1 MFLIGAAATLLLA
14 SCKSSPKAE
23 ERVCNIYG
31 GLQDSVEAI
40 LQRHLSEYDAMD
52 GVAIVMETNSG
63 RIRAMVGLECREGSS
78 YVRADSLAGI
88 GRSSAL
94 MRTIS
99 MLAALN
105 SAKAKQDTNEKTPM
119 QLITLYNAIANN
131 GKMVA
136 PLLYDS
142 LRQTNEGAKV
152 SSPQMASSV
161 NIKDIQKMQEEN
173 VTNGLGKRAHSDLFA
188 VAGKDGT
195 TYNKDSTL
203 TADFCGYFPAKN
215 TVYTVLVSVHRKEI
229 PASGGGMAG
238 AIFKE
243 IAEFLYHHK
252 DSY

>member
-1 MFLIGAAATLLLA
+1 MFMIGTAAMLLLA
-14 SCKSSPKAE
+14 SCKSSPKVE

-31 GLQDSVEAI
+31 GLQDNVEAI

-52 GVAIVMETNSG
+52 GVVIVMETNSG
-63 RIRAMVGLECREGSS
+63 RIRGMVGLECKDDSS
-78 YVRADSLAGI
+78 YVRADSLADVR
-88 GRSSAL
+88 RSSAL
-94 MRTIS
+94 VQTVS

-105 SAKAKQDTNEKTPM
+105 SGKVKQDTNEKTPM

-136 PLLYDS
+136 PQLYDS
-142 LRQTNEGAKV
+142 LRQTNEEAKV

-161 NIKDIQKMQEEN
+161 NIKDIQKMLEEN
-173 VTNGLGKRAHSDLFA
+173 VTNGQGKKAQSDLFA

-203 TADFCGYFPAKN
+203 TADFCGYFPARN
-215 TVYTVLVSVHRKEI
+215 PVYTVLVSVHRKEI

-243 IAEFLYHHK
+243 IAEFLYHNK